1 MKEVYAM
8 NETACPKL
16 IRDEFIAR
24 LSARKIEIERILAS
38 LENALKNAPEG
49 GLRIGRNR
57 LCRQYYHRYLP
68 SDKEGKYLKQ
78 AQLPLAKALAQKDY
92 NAKLAN
98 VLRHE
103 LKTTNTFL
111 ESYHPERIDEIYL
124 SLNENRKPLVT
135 PIRLCDAD
143 YIKQWESVS
152 YDKKGFDENAPEFYT
167 AKGERV
173 RSKSEIMIA
182 DTLNRLGIPYRYEYP
197 IHIPG
202 IGMIHVDFFC
212 LNIRTRKELPWEH
225 FGMMSDPTYADQT
238 VNKLEKY
245 INAGYFPGSKLIIT
259 FETSSRPLS
268 SRVIIL
274 TIKEYLL

>member
-1 MKEVYAM
+1 M
-8 NETACPKL
+8 NETACPEL
-16 IRDEFIAR
+16 NRDELIAR
-24 LSARKIEIERILAS
+24 LTARKIEIEVILATR
-38 LENALKNAPEG
+38 ENALKNAPEG
-49 GLRIGRNR
+49 SLRIGRNR
-57 LCRQYYHRYLP
+57 LSRQYYHRYLP

-92 NAKLAN
+92 DSKLVNA
-98 VLRHE
+98 LRHE
-103 LKTTNTFL
+103 LKTINTFL
-111 ESYHPERIDEIYL
+111 ESYHPERIDEIFL

-152 YDKKGFDENAPEFYT
+152 YHRKGFDENAPEFYT

-182 DTLNRLGIPYRYEYP
+182 DTLTRLGIPYRYEYP
-197 IHIPG
+197 IHIAG
-202 IGMIHVDFFC
+202 IGIVHVDFFC
-212 LNIRTRKELPWEH
+212 LNIRTRKALPWEH
-225 FGMMSDPTYADQT
+225 FGMLSDPAYADLT

-245 INAGYFPGSKLIIT
+245 IAAGYFPGSELILT

-268 SRVIIL
+268 SRVITL